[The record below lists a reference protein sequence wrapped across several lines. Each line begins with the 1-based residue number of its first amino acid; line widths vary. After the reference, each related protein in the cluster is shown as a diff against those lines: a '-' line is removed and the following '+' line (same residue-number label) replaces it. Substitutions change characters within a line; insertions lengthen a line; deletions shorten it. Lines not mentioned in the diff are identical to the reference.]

1 MPKEPPGPRV
11 LREFMECLSTVEG
24 VDEGVATVLQELH
37 ARGEL
42 KASAIVAALR
52 KAREGTEQTRDENR
66 EA

>member
-1 MPKEPPGPRV
+1 
-11 LREFMECLSTVEG
+11 MECLSTVEG